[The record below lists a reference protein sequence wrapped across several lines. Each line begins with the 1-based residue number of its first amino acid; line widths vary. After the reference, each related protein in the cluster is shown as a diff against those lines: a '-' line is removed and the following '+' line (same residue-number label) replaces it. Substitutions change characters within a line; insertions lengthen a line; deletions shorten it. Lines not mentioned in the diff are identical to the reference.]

1 MIDHKRKFIF
11 THIHKTAGKSIKKIL
26 YFYANDNYINRHM
39 PLSNEIDTNKSELK
53 DYFKFTFVRNPY
65 ERVISKYFYDLNL
78 SKQKENYD
86 DGPEGRGRAGSTRNC
101 SNFNE
106 WLLKHGRRVH
116 KILPRMKELVCDKQG
131 NILADYI
138 GRFENLEK
146 DFKYIKE
153 KLSLK
158 GTLEHVNKNPLER
171 NKNYLDYY
179 EQESIELVNYVY
191 KDDFEIFGYEMIK
204 IDKND

>member
-1 MIDHKRKFIF
+1 
-11 THIHKTAGKSIKKIL
+11 
-26 YFYANDNYINRHM
+26 
-39 PLSNEIDTNKSELK
+39 
-53 DYFKFTFVRNPY
+53 
-65 ERVISKYFYDLNL
+65 
-78 SKQKENYD
+78 
-86 DGPEGRGRAGSTRNC
+86 
-101 SNFNE
+101 
-106 WLLKHGRRVH
+106 
-116 KILPRMKELVCDKQG
+116 MKELVCDKQG

-171 NKNYLDYY
+171 KKNYLDYY
-179 EQESIELVNYVY
+179 EQESIELVNLVY

-204 IDKND
+204 INKND

>member
-1 MIDHKRKFIF
+1 
-11 THIHKTAGKSIKKIL
+11 
-26 YFYANDNYINRHM
+26 
-39 PLSNEIDTNKSELK
+39 
-53 DYFKFTFVRNPY
+53 
-65 ERVISKYFYDLNL
+65 
-78 SKQKENYD
+78 
-86 DGPEGRGRAGSTRNC
+86 
-101 SNFNE
+101 
-106 WLLKHGRRVH
+106 
-116 KILPRMKELVCDKQG
+116 MKELVCDKQG